1 MSGCCLRSVPEDALE
16 VDVGRNRANGTEG
29 LRDVIEVIPHRSR
42 RCFAVAALD
51 RVRERDVFIE
61 QAVGMMLAVMEGHGQ
76 RCPGEEQAELARTR
90 GWFSNR

>member
-1 MSGCCLRSVPEDALE
+1 MSGCYLRSVPEDAFE
-16 VDVGRNRANGTEG
+16 VDVGRNRANETEG